1 MKMNFASEQDFLSP
15 RPIDWGLG
23 FFRQFRSQ
31 LLQLALPVLVLRL
44 LLLLVLQQSVPSL
57 QMYFILGL
65 CEGILRALLFSAA
78 GMFVFTAIKSSKPI
92 LPAQIL
98 QRAFASLPKIIFSFF
113 LVGVLVFFLLQAVVG
128 GVSSAIFSGANLGLG
143 LLPLLALIVMP
154 VFFCGV
160 FFWAPAFVVGETFCK
175 VKSREGDDDDYYE
188 PEEEEKKITYFEG
201 QNAWDI
207 GFMRSSWFAFFRP
220 SLTAQILLFFWVS
233 VALPRALV
241 SFLELG
247 ELTTYLSV
255 VVETMFDV
263 WFFAVFFG
271 AFIAGM
277 PLRFLRE
284 TDIRWNEPAVKI
296 DEVNLG
302 RTHGSLFKLVL
313 LFLVALV
320 STAVSFAGA
329 MRQQHV
335 PKTAKFTL
343 VGTELAGGYL
353 NMKIDIE
360 DEEEGLSWLG
370 DPAKF
375 VLSDSSNADEVRGLI
390 AEKILRRSIGEEA
403 ERGSM
408 VGGEPKVAEKGE
420 AVAKEKSAT
429 LTVEEKQK
437 DLPVAASSIKDN
449 QTKDNKKK
457 LILEPRSGRMLNVK
471 GEVIPLQLT
480 ALQEKHV
487 SVVLSFRIKDEVA
500 TAEPLNLFY
509 FTGLGINGPLLKID
523 LPQVEV
529 AAE

>member
-1 MKMNFASEQDFLSP
+1 MMKMNFASEQDFLSP
-15 RPIDWGLG
+15 RPIDWGIG

-31 LLQLALPVLVLRL
+31 LLQLALPVIVIRL
-44 LLLLVLQQSVPSL
+44 LLLLVLQQSTPSL
-57 QMYFILGL
+57 QIYFLLGL
-65 CEGILRALLFSAA
+65 CEGMLRALLFSAA
-78 GMFVFTAIKSSKPI
+78 GMFVFTAFKNKKRII
-92 LPAQIL
+92 PAQIM
-98 QRAFASLPKIIFSFF
+98 QQAFASLPKIIFSFF
-113 LVGVLVFFLLQAVVG
+113 LVAVLVFFLLQAVVG

-143 LLPLLALIVMP
+143 LVPLLALVVMP

-175 VKSREGDDDDYYE
+175 VKPREGDDDDYYE
-188 PEEEEKKITYFEG
+188 PDEEEKKITYFEG
-201 QNAWDI
+201 QHVWDI

-220 SLTAQILLFFWVS
+220 SLTAQILLLFWVS
-233 VALPRALV
+233 VAVPRALV
-241 SFLELG
+241 SFIEMG
-247 ELTTYLSV
+247 DLTGYLSV
-255 VVETMFDV
+255 VVETVFDL
-263 WFFAVFFG
+263 WFFVVFFG

-296 DEVNLG
+296 DNVNLG
-302 RTHGSLFKLVL
+302 RLQGSVLKLVL

-360 DEEEGLSWLG
+360 DKEAGLSWLG
-370 DPAKF
+370 DPSKF
-375 VLSDSSNADEVRGLI
+375 VLSDSEKSDEVRGLI
-390 AEKILRRSIGEEA
+390 AEKILRRGLGEEVKQKSSIA
-403 ERGSM
+403 NESDAAAKKEDLVKPSE
-408 VGGEPKVAEKGE
+408 VG
-420 AVAKEKSAT
+420 
-429 LTVEEKQK
+429 EKQE
-437 DLPVAASSIKDN
+437 LPLLADKARR
-449 QTKDNKKK
+449 K
-457 LILEPRSGRMLNVK
+457 LILEPRSGRMLDAK

-480 ALQEKHV
+480 ALQEKQV

-500 TAEPLNLFY
+500 SAASMNLFY

-529 AAE
+529 TAE